1 MATLKKSEIEK
12 IVDKV
17 KDLTADLNGLSRAG
31 EDGMESLQAI
41 IAFEELQR
49 HLEKLEQWAERVRSS
64 ELMYS
69 LIKHS

>member
-1 MATLKKSEIEK
+1 MAVLKKTEIET

-31 EDGMESLQAI
+31 EEGLESLEAI

-49 HLEKLEQWAERVRSS
+49 HLEKLEQWAERVRSP
-64 ELMYS
+64 ELMYA